1 MPDNKIR
8 HPLLAA
14 AAVTLTMAV
23 ASGAY
28 AYGTK
33 DAIRDC
39 ESRLRSEYSL
49 SDFRDQAAEKIKD
62 SEHHYKVKGNTKVDG
77 DKHPFGCE
85 IKNRHVTS
93 VTYNGPE
100 PEGLGTAEKLAIGA
114 AAAIA
119 AGLVASEMS
128 KEEKAAASDECP
140 SDIKGNECDYYK
152 DGYRAGADDGKMGM
166 SMVYER
172 HEGYD
177 SRFEPY
183 FARGYEA
190 GWKANR

>member
-1 MPDNKIR
+1 MYENKIR
-8 HPLLAA
+8 HPLFA
-14 AAVTLTMAV
+14 AAVTLAIAV
-23 ASGAY
+23 PGGAF
-28 AYGTK
+28 AY
-33 DAIRDC
+33 DEDSAIRDC
-39 ESRLRSEYSL
+39 EKRLRDEYKL
-49 SDFRDQAAEKIKD
+49 SDFRHQSAETLPGGGHKYD
-62 SEHHYKVKGNTKVDG
+62 VKGTTKVDG
-77 DKHPFGCE
+77 KQYPFGCE
-85 IKNRHVTS
+85 VRDRHVTS
-93 VTYNGPE
+93 VTYKGPE

-119 AGLVASEMS
+119 AGVVASEMS
-128 KEEKAAASDECP
+128 KDDKAAASDECP

-152 DGYRAGADDGKMGM
+152 DGYKAGADDGKMGM

>member
-1 MPDNKIR
+1 MPDRKIR

-49 SDFRDQAAEKIKD
+49 SDFRDQSAEKIKD
-62 SEHHYKVKGNTKVDG
+62 SEHHYKVKGNTKIDG
-77 DKHPFGCE
+77 EKHPFGCE

-128 KEEKAAASDECP
+128 KEDKAAASDECP

-152 DGYRAGADDGKMGM
+152 DGYKAGADDGKMGM